1 MPSNQSSIAVS
12 MGYTVPLKAPVSI
25 AKVRARQQEQQR
37 PLQQQPPLRTSTIH
51 HGSVNVVKP
60 SIPTKPPAQTLP
72 AHRGNCRPSR
82 QDSMLVAYDVHGL
95 RHTASTTS
103 SASSTSGSF
112 SSSRSRPSTT
122 SFGSERESSLYARM
136 LELSKMVE
144 STYNTTQ
151 QNGAFIAQRRGER
164 PTERF
169 DVHGGS
175 AVAVRHRWRI
185 VQTL

>member
-1 MPSNQSSIAVS
+1 
-12 MGYTVPLKAPVSI
+12 
-25 AKVRARQQEQQR
+25 
-37 PLQQQPPLRTSTIH
+37 
-51 HGSVNVVKP
+51 
-60 SIPTKPPAQTLP
+60 
-72 AHRGNCRPSR
+72 
-82 QDSMLVAYDVHGL
+82 
-95 RHTASTTS
+95 
-103 SASSTSGSF
+103 
-112 SSSRSRPSTT
+112 
-122 SFGSERESSLYARM
+122 M

-169 DVHGGS
+169 DVHCGS

>member
-1 MPSNQSSIAVS
+1 VD
-12 MGYTVPLKAPVSI
+12 TKRKAHFGLV
-25 AKVRARQQEQQR
+25 
-37 PLQQQPPLRTSTIH
+37 QQQP
-51 HGSVNVVKP
+51 
-60 SIPTKPPAQTLP
+60 
-72 AHRGNCRPSR
+72 
-82 QDSMLVAYDVHGL
+82 
-95 RHTASTTS
+95 
-103 SASSTSGSF
+103 
-112 SSSRSRPSTT
+112 SRPSTT

-136 LELSKMVE
+136 LELSKVVE

-169 DVHGGS
+169 DVHCGS